1 MTRLIARR
9 TRLVFETPLR
19 IGKRPLIVAVEAW
32 GLRLREKGRRHDLT
46 ITWAQIWNRA
56 AIIAA
61 DARRT
66 ERAVTRTRRK
76 FDERNNSS

>member
-9 TRLVFETPLR
+9 TRLVFETPLV
-19 IGKRPLIVAVEAW
+19 IGNRPLIVAVEAW
-32 GLRLREKGRRHDLT
+32 GLRLREKGRRHDLA

-61 DARRT
+61 EINRSERR
-66 ERAVTRTRRK
+66 R
-76 FDERNNSS
+76 SSKKSIRG